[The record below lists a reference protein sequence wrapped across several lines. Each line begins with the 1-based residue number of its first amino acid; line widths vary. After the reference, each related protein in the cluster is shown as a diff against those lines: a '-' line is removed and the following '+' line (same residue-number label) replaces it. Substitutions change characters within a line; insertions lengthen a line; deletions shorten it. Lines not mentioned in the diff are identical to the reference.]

1 MIRAALFSLALLAT
15 PAFAQE
21 DHADEHHEEH
31 EHEEHEEHEHEDGE
45 HDEHLAEANGI
56 RAIHAWANA
65 TDASSALVYV
75 DIENTSADLVTL
87 IGAETEIA
95 TSIEIVGLENT
106 AGELTYTAI
115 PALPIPAGAD
125 MVFAPNGLA
134 IALTGLTT
142 PLVEGEHFDLELEFD
157 GFHLDLEVEIESATA
172 TQHSHAGHNH

>member
-1 MIRAALFSLALLAT
+1 MIRAVLFSFALIAS

-31 EHEEHEEHEHEDGE
+31 EDHDEHGHEDGE
-45 HDEHLAEANGI
+45 HDEHVAQANGV

-65 TDASSALVYV
+65 TDASGALVYV
-75 DIENTSADLVTL
+75 DIENTSDALVTL
-87 IGAETEIA
+87 TGAETDIA
-95 TSIEIVGLENT
+95 ASAEIVGLENT
-106 AGELTYTAI
+106 GGELTFTAI

-134 IALTGLTT
+134 IALSGLTA
-142 PLVEGEHFDLELEFD
+142 PLAEGEHFNLELEFES
-157 GFHLDLEVEIESATA
+157 FHLDLEVEIESTTA